1 MNAKLDETFV
11 LECRIEAQRNVSATC
26 FAPAISRAERRH
38 VERTME
44 EVLENM
50 SDDLSGRYFSA
61 TRLTKK
67 EEDDLQ
73 EVKTSQLVYVSLL
86 YLLAFGCAQIGLLPV
101 RPSGHVALSSGV
113 TRDWPDG
120 KAVW

>member
-1 MNAKLDETFV
+1 MNAQLDETFV

-44 EVLENM
+44 QVLENM

-73 EVKTSQLVYVSLL
+73 EVKTSQLVCFIIVFAS
-86 YLLAFGCAQIGLLPV
+86 FWPCTDWV
-101 RPSGHVALSSGV
+101 TSGTTEWSRRSQLWSY
-113 TRDWPDG
+113 T
-120 KAVW
+120 